1 MAKIVKIDDAPEGA
15 IELTYPGGS
24 FKVDGR
30 GHKTDDP
37 AALEAAA
44 SFPEYFAIEDEDGA
58 DEAAVKREAE
68 RIEKVRR
75 DAEEAKAKRASK
87 KPSEPAPENSVP
99 APGIETPEDD
109 N

>member
-15 IELTYPGGS
+15 IELTYTGGS

-37 AALEAAA
+37 AALEAAR
-44 SFPEYFAIEDEDGA
+44 SYPEYFVVEHEEEIA
-58 DEAAVKREAE
+58 
-68 RIEKVRR
+68 R
-75 DAEEAKAKRASK
+75 D
-87 KPSEPAPENSVP
+87 VP
-99 APGIETPEDD
+99 ATPTESRPAQKGNNVQETK